1 MIDMCG
7 FVIECFEDGE
17 FQNDEYVESN
27 QRLLNEAD
35 LNTMCVGKNISLLFV
50 RKQTDIHN
58 GYYVGEDG
66 CWDYGTREDAINA
79 IKRRI

>member
-1 MIDMCG
+1 MNS

-17 FQNDEYVESN
+17 FLNDENVESN

-35 LNTMCVGKNISLLFV
+35 LDTICIGKDMSLLFV
-50 RKQTDIHN
+50 RRQTDTCN
-58 GYYVGEDG
+58 GYFIDDDNR
-66 CWDYGTREDAINA
+66 WNYGTREEAMNA